1 MNICIVSEGYPYE
14 EDSQFSFVEQ
24 LCIEMSK
31 QGVMVT
37 VISPQSLL
45 HVLLLKDKKHPLH
58 RTYKNGGLPIDV
70 YRPFALLAPYRFW
83 RYNDYCFKKSVSR
96 LFRKLN
102 KKIDVCYGH
111 FWNNAYYI
119 SNEAIKNNIPLF
131 VASGEGNFDDLEKKY
146 KSKNYQEFSKQV
158 KGVICVSSSCRDI
171 SISYGLANDSI
182 CKVFPN
188 AIDNSIFYKKEKNSL
203 RRIYGFNDSDFIV
216 AFVGGFINRKG
227 SNRLSDA
234 ILKLEQEGVFVKS
247 FFIGKG
253 QGPENLVPTCNG
265 VLHCGPMEHS
275 KISDYLNMADIFVLP
290 TLNEGC
296 CNAIIEAMAC
306 GLPIVSS
313 DRPFNHDILNSSNSI
328 LIDPNNID
336 QIKDTIKELYYDRI
350 MLKKLSEGAL
360 NSAHQLTIS
369 QRCTSI
375 LNFINEKITD

>member
-131 VASGEGNFDDLEKKY
+131 VASGEGNFDDLEKKIQIQELSEIFQT
-146 KSKNYQEFSKQV
+146 SK
-158 KGVICVSSSCRDI
+158 
-171 SISYGLANDSI
+171 
-182 CKVFPN
+182 
-188 AIDNSIFYKKEKNSL
+188 
-203 RRIYGFNDSDFIV
+203 RRN
-216 AFVGGFINRKG
+216 
-227 SNRLSDA
+227 LC
-234 ILKLEQEGVFVKS
+234 
-247 FFIGKG
+247 FF
-253 QGPENLVPTCNG
+253 
-265 VLHCGPMEHS
+265 
-275 KISDYLNMADIFVLP
+275 
-290 TLNEGC
+290 
-296 CNAIIEAMAC
+296 
-306 GLPIVSS
+306 
-313 DRPFNHDILNSSNSI
+313 
-328 LIDPNNID
+328 
-336 QIKDTIKELYYDRI
+336 
-350 MLKKLSEGAL
+350 KLS
-360 NSAHQLTIS
+360 
-369 QRCTSI
+369 RY
-375 LNFINEKITD
+375 